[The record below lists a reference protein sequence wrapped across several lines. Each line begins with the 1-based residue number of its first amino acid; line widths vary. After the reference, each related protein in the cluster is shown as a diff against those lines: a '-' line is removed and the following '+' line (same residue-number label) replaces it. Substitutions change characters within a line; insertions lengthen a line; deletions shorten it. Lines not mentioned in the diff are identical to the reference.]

1 MRSIM
6 SSEAEVQPETIDF
19 KRSWRA
25 CGAVLCPADRAIS
38 CARPR
43 SFPECD
49 CLDPRRIAFTRRVS
63 YWGYQCPTHEQETI
77 IPFAPAS
84 TSTTSGNADQLDR
97 AGQTI
102 LQLLIRAASVAEQNS
117 KKRDRDGA
125 GFEGYDEPEIL
136 RSSSRRFVSQ
146 VLKRDTSGCQNGCRI
161 WVNAEAGVRS
171 TKRVI
176 WTRGK

>member
-125 GFEGYDEPEIL
+125 GFEGYDEPPE
-136 RSSSRRFVSQ
+136 SSVPQ
-146 VLKRDTSGCQNGCRI
+146 AVVLSHKC
-161 WVNAEAGVRS
+161 
-171 TKRVI
+171 
-176 WTRGK
+176 